1 MNKGRYMLAKF
12 WMMIFI
18 SMLWGSI
25 AHAGAITLYT
35 SLEPAEIAD
44 YVAAAK
50 QDMPDLKL
58 NIVRMSTGDLGAR
71 LLAERKRPRT
81 DVIWG
86 WALTDM
92 LNPHILSMLEENR
105 PHGLN
110 GMPDRFKDN
119 AGLWFAPT
127 GYMAAFCVNTRR
139 LQQKN
144 LPMPTSWKDLAAPA
158 FHNEVVMPNPVSSGT
173 GYLQVASILQG
184 FGEQKGWHLLE
195 SLNANVGQY
204 SKSGSRP
211 CSMVS
216 MGEYT
221 VGASSA
227 IAAAEAIRQGY
238 PVKMVIPSEGAG
250 YELEANAL
258 MKSSQHKADA
268 KRFLNWTLSATAA
281 RLYLK
286 YKTIVWSEF
295 QKRGDSNKLPHI
307 ASHLD
312 QTLFDM
318 DFVYSSRHRSEIIAA
333 WRQRIEFARHTGKG
347 N

>member
-1 MNKGRYMLAKF
+1 MLMKI
-12 WMMIFI
+12 WMTVCMT
-18 SMLWGSI
+18 MAWGSI
-25 AHAGAITLYT
+25 AYAGVITVYT

-44 YVAAAK
+44 YVTAAK

-58 NIVRMSTGDLGAR
+58 NIVRLSTGDLGAR
-71 LLAERKRPRT
+71 LLAESKRPRT

-92 LNPHILSMLEENR
+92 LNPHILSMLAENR
-105 PHGLN
+105 PRRFN
-110 GMPDRFKDN
+110 EMPHKFRGN
-119 AGLWFAPT
+119 SGLWFAPT

-139 LQQKN
+139 LRQKQ
-144 LPMPTSWKDLAAPA
+144 LPMPTSWKDIADPA
-158 FHNEVVMPNPVSSGT
+158 FHNEVVMPNPASSGT
-173 GYLQVASILQG
+173 GYLQVASLLQG
-184 FGEQKGWHLLE
+184 MGEKKGWFFLE

-204 SKSGSRP
+204 AKSGSRP

-238 PVKMVIPSEGAG
+238 PVDMVIPSEGAG

-258 MKSSQHKADA
+258 MKSSKHQADA
-268 KRFLNWTLSATAA
+268 KRFLDWTLSDKAA
-281 RLYLK
+281 RLYYK
-286 YKTIVWSEF
+286 YKAIVWTKKQAAS
-295 QKRGDSNKLPHI
+295 DSNKLSRI

-312 QTLFDM
+312 QILFDM
-318 DFVYSSRHRSEIIAA
+318 DFVYSSQHRSEIIAA
-333 WRQRIEFARHTGKG
+333 WRQRIEFARQTGR
-347 N
+347 

>member
-1 MNKGRYMLAKF
+1 MLIKF
-12 WMMIFI
+12 WMTVFV
-18 SMLWGSI
+18 SMLWTSV
-25 AHAGAITLYT
+25 AYAGVITVYT

-44 YVAAAK
+44 YVTAAK

-58 NIVRMSTGDLGAR
+58 NIVRLSTGDLGAR
-71 LLAERKRPRT
+71 LLAESKRPRT

-86 WALTDM
+86 WALTDV
-92 LNPHILSMLEENR
+92 LNPRILGMLEENR
-105 PHGLN
+105 PRRFN
-110 GMPDRFKDN
+110 EMPDKFKSSN
-119 AGLWFAPT
+119 GLWFAPT

-139 LQQKN
+139 LQQKH
-144 LPMPTSWKDLAAPA
+144 LPMPTSWKDLTNPA
-158 FHNEVVMPNPVSSGT
+158 FHNEVVMPNPASSGT
-173 GYLQVASILQG
+173 GYLQVVSILQG
-184 FGEQKGWHLLE
+184 FGEQEGWRLLE

-258 MKSSQHKADA
+258 MKSSKHKADA
-268 KRFLNWTLSATAA
+268 KRFLDWTLSAKAA
-281 RLYLK
+281 KLYHK
-286 YKTIVWSEF
+286 YKAIVWTKDQAGS
-295 QKRGDSNKLPHI
+295 GSGKLSHI
-307 ASHLD
+307 ANHLD

-318 DFVYSSRHRSEIIAA
+318 DFVHSSKHRSEIIAA
-333 WRQRIEFARHTGKG
+333 WRQRIEFAKPAAQGK
-347 N
+347 